1 MKHLRDQFL
10 KLMKEKAGE
19 KLEKMNTKLVEKVE
33 NKEEPKKPTRRG
45 RKKKILDDDDD

>member
-1 MKHLRDQFL
+1 MKRLRDQFL
-10 KLMKEKAGE
+10 QLMKEKAGE
-19 KLEKMNTKLVEKVE
+19 KMNSKAVE

>member
-1 MKHLRDQFL
+1 MKRLRDQFL
-10 KLMKEKAGE
+10 QLLEKKAGE
-19 KLEKMNTKLVEKVE
+19 KMNSKAVEKVE

>member
-10 KLMKEKAGE
+10 QLMKEKAGE
-19 KLEKMNTKLVEKVE
+19 KMNMKLVEKVE

>member
-10 KLMKEKAGE
+10 QLLEKKVG
-19 KLEKMNTKLVEKVE
+19 EKMNSKSVEKVE